1 MDTKN
6 ENCNQ
11 HKTSKRIHIIVKLFS
26 LYIFCKKIDHLS
38 FFKNE
43 LKICIETK
51 KIDTHIVWHI
61 IMNQKLSL

>member
-26 LYIFCKKIDHLS
+26 LYIFCKKNDHLC
-38 FFKNE
+38 FFIRNC
-43 LKICIETK
+43 KICIENK

-61 IMNQKLSL
+61 IMNQKSSL